1 MENYN
6 DYTDIVNAENETTE
20 MKSKKSKKGLLVG
33 LGVAAAAAGII
44 GGILYKRQK
53 AKKESD
59 IEACGY
65 FDADYE
71 DSEEEDS
78 EE

>member
-20 MKSKKSKKGLLVG
+20 TKSKKSKKGLLVG

-44 GGILYKRQK
+44 GGILYKGHK

-59 IEACGY
+59 IEPCDY
-65 FDADYE
+65 FDEDYAG
-71 DSEEEDS
+71 SEEEDS